1 MATIWPATHALA
13 RCSTCGVQRQF
24 HFASDVSL
32 SADRDHAFV
41 AETIDD
47 YEPGDLTPEQLVG
60 EIFRQPN
67 SPRAVSCGDEL
78 RTRIPAL
85 IGITWDDLSE
95 ALS

>member
-1 MATIWPATHALA
+1 MATIWPATNALA
-13 RCSTCGVQRQF
+13 RCSVCGVQRQF
-24 HFASDVSL
+24 HFASDVPR

-41 AETIDD
+41 AETIAD
-47 YEPGDLTPEQLVG
+47 YETGDLTPVQLVS
-60 EIFRQPN
+60 EIFAHPN

-85 IGITWDDLSE
+85 VGVSWDDLSE